1 MMKSTVQG
9 VAIVA
14 STVIFIGVAAWVSAE
29 RSDPQFSTFAD
40 DTGTVGTINV
50 AGSIDSDNPFFQSLG
65 TNGRTCA
72 TCHRAADGWTVT
84 PAHLRER
91 FAASRGLDPIFSSN
105 DGSHCEGAKPT
116 SSLAQRRA
124 ASSLLLTK
132 GLIRVGLTVPFD
144 AEFTVAAVHDP
155 HGCSGPLENVMVLS
169 STNLQFLSRVMSD
182 GREMKSGRSILD
194 DLKNQAKAATLGHAQ
209 ASLTPTTAEIDA
221 IVSFELGL
229 FTAQA
234 TDHAV
239 GTLYAQGPR
248 RGPAELSRQPFFIGI
263 NDPIGGN
270 PTGAAFDLRAF
281 TLFDRWMPA
290 KHDEEDERTEA
301 RAAIAR
307 GESLFN
313 TTPIVITGVAG
324 WNDNPAVGPSFK
336 GTCTTCHDTPNSG
349 NHSVSAPLNLGLT
362 DASKRTPDLP
372 LDTLRN
378 KLTGD
383 DVTTSD
389 PDRPMISGQWQDVS
403 KFTGAILRGLAARA
417 SYVHNG
423 SAATLAEAATFTTPG
438 FTSS

>member
-155 HGCSGPLENVMVLS
+155 HGCGGPLENVMVLS

-194 DLKNQAKAATLGHAQ
+194 ESQEPSESRHSRPR
-209 ASLTPTTAEIDA
+209 ASVVDA
-221 IVSFELGL
+221 
-229 FTAQA
+229 
-234 TDHAV
+234 
-239 GTLYAQGPR
+239 
-248 RGPAELSRQPFFIGI
+248 
-263 NDPIGGN
+263 NDGGN
-270 PTGAAFDLRAF
+270 RCDCLVRTGPLHGASDRSRRRHALRS
-281 TLFDRWMPA
+281 
-290 KHDEEDERTEA
+290 
-301 RAAIAR
+301 RASSR
-307 GESLFN
+307 PG
-313 TTPIVITGVAG
+313 GV
-324 WNDNPAVGPSFK
+324 V
-336 GTCTTCHDTPNSG
+336 
-349 NHSVSAPLNLGLT
+349 AP
-362 DASKRTPDLP
+362 
-372 LDTLRN
+372 
-378 KLTGD
+378 
-383 DVTTSD
+383 
-389 PDRPMISGQWQDVS
+389 
-403 KFTGAILRGLAARA
+403 AIL
-417 SYVHNG
+417 HWHQ
-423 SAATLAEAATFTTPG
+423 
-438 FTSS
+438 